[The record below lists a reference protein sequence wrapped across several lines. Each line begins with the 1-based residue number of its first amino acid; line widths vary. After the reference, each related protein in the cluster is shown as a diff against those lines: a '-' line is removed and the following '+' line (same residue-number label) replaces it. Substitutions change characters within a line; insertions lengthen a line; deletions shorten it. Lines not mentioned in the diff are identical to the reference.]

1 MPESDQDPWPR
12 PKVTTDAVVFA
23 VGGDGLEVLLIERK
37 HAPFEGAWAL
47 PGGHVDEGESLE
59 ACVLRELAEET
70 GVSEIELAQFRAFGD
85 PGRDPRGWYITVA
98 FAALVDKERI
108 QLAAASDAR
117 AAGWHP
123 VFALPPLAFDH
134 AKIIAYAVDYI
145 QAHFWQPACTQAL
158 PMPLRDGSLAPFF
171 QALNLDARQGD
182 AIERTMAAGGLITP
196 LDGPGPRRYTL
207 GLLAMHHKARPHG
220 GVT

>member
-1 MPESDQDPWPR
+1 MPDSTKDPWPR

-23 VGGDGLEVLLIERK
+23 LGDAGLEVLLIERK
-37 HAPFEGAWAL
+37 HEPFEGAWAL

-70 GVSEIELAQFRAFGD
+70 GVTDIELAQFRSFGD

-98 FAALVDKERI
+98 FAALVDKARVHPV
-108 QLAAASDAR
+108 AASDASSTAWR
-117 AAGWHP
+117 P
-123 VFALPPLAFDH
+123 VFDLPPLAFDH
-134 AKIIAYAVDYI
+134 GRVIAYALDYI
-145 QAHFWQPACTQAL
+145 QAHFWQPAVTQAL
-158 PMPLRDGSLAPFF
+158 PMPLEDGSLAPFF
-171 QALNLDARQGD
+171 RALNLDARQGD
-182 AIERTMAAGGLITP
+182 AIERTLAAGGLIQP